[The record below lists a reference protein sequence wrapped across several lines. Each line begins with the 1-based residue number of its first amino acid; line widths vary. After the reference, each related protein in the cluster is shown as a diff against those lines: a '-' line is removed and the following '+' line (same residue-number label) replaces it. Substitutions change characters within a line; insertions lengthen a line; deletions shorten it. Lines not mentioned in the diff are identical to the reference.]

1 MEPPLAP
8 DELSAKRIDPLARLI
23 QALGRLPGIGEKT
36 ATRLAF
42 HILRQGPDF
51 AEDLASAIA
60 ESARRTRLCER
71 CANFTDVALCVI
83 CRDPRRDARVL
94 CVVETVQDLR
104 AIERSHE
111 FQGRYHV
118 LHGALSPLDGV
129 GPEQLKLKALLE
141 RLRAGDEPVEELI
154 LATNPS
160 VEGEAT
166 ALYLQ
171 RLLAPMGYTLTRIAS
186 GLPIG
191 GDFEYADPATIS
203 RALAGRH
210 RLG

>member
-1 MEPPLAP
+1 MSEEP
-8 DELSAKRIDPLARLI
+8 RRVDPIARLI
-23 QALGRLPGIGEKT
+23 QAFGRLPGVGEKS

-42 HILRQGPDF
+42 FVLRQGSAF
-51 AEDLASAIA
+51 AEDLSQALLDATQRIG
-60 ESARRTRLCER
+60 LCER
-71 CANFTDVALCVI
+71 CMNLTDQPQCSI
-83 CRDPRRDARVL
+83 CLDARRDGSVL

-104 AIERSHE
+104 AIERSRE
-111 FQGRYHV
+111 FRGRYHV
-118 LHGALSPLDGV
+118 LHGALAPLEGV
-129 GPEQLKLKALLE
+129 GPEDLKIKELLA
-141 RLRAGDEPVEELI
+141 RLQGVDAGVEELI

-171 RLLAPMGYTLTRIAS
+171 RLIAGAGLKVSRIAS

-203 RALAGRH
+203 QALSGR
-210 RLG
+210 RQMSS